1 MILVSYDPSNHQSM
15 MKGELG
21 RKGNYVI
28 AEAGYLKG
36 LVGGFHITVYI
47 RA

>member
-1 MILVSYDPSNHQSM
+1 MILVSYGPSNHKSM

-28 AEAGYLKG
+28 AEAGYLKRIG
-36 LVGGFHITVYI
+36 
-47 RA
+47 